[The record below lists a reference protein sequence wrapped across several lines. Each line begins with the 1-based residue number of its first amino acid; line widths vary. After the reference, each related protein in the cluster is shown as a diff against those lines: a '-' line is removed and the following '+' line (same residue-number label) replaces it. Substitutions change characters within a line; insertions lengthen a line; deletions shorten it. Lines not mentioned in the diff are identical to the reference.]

1 MKIVNFNLNFYNM
14 QCKKCG
20 AELTDKEKCCDCGDC
35 CAVCCKCGEDNADV
49 ECGCSQQMDC
59 DCGGDK

>member
-1 MKIVNFNLNFYNM
+1 M

-49 ECGCSQQMDC
+49 ECGCSQVMDC